1 MEIFSTIKTNNK
13 FFIFH
18 QFNMMGELHIVQM
31 VQMKLVLEMLEGL
44 RTEEEVIT
52 PEEVLEVVMHQVAA
66 VEVPVIE
73 VVMEPEEVEKS
84 VEEAVKDEEA
94 EVEEI
99 AVIEEPD

>member
-1 MEIFSTIKTNNK
+1 
-13 FFIFH
+13 
-18 QFNMMGELHIVQM
+18 M
-31 VQMKLVLEMLEGL
+31 VQMKLVLEILEKEK
-44 RTEEEVIT
+44 TEEEVIT

-84 VEEAVKDEEA
+84 VEEVVKDEEA